1 MEWTLIIGGLVV
13 STILFLIY
21 RKSGWTKKLIRTKL
35 ESRLLANSNAFY
47 R

>member
-1 MEWTLIIGGLVV
+1 MEWTLILGGLVV
-13 STILFLIY
+13 SIIIY
-21 RKSGWTKKLIRTKL
+21 SKAGWTKKLIRTKL